1 MHISTRS
8 NINKNHFSL
17 AFYRF
22 VLHWLKAKRNGVQ
35 ESGNVNLGAFNCG
48 SFSRFFFFSYQVAL
62 SCSIYNRDTPRGNSS
77 QGKPTYHDCL
87 IFFTENIFFFHATY
101 RANYLSKKVFQIN
114 FFRLKMMQPQAIEN
128 IQIRCF

>member
-1 MHISTRS
+1 MLIWEHSIV
-8 NINKNHFSL
+8 
-17 AFYRF
+17 
-22 VLHWLKAKRNGVQ
+22 VLFPV
-35 ESGNVNLGAFNCG
+35 
-48 SFSRFFFFSYQVAL
+48 FFFSYQVAL
-62 SCSIYNRDTPRGNSS
+62 SCIIYNRDTPRGNSS

-114 FFRLKMMQPQAIEN
+114 FFTLKMMQPQAIEN

>member
-48 SFSRFFFFSYQVAL
+48 SFSRFFFLVIRSLYHALFIIVIPLVVIVLNENQLTMIASFSLLKTFSFFMPHIEQITSVKK
-62 SCSIYNRDTPRGNSS
+62 SS
-77 QGKPTYHDCL
+77 
-87 IFFTENIFFFHATY
+87 
-101 RANYLSKKVFQIN
+101 
-114 FFRLKMMQPQAIEN
+114 RLTSS
-128 IQIRCF
+128 R